1 MSDLDVRTETMSDL
15 EGLTETMSDLDRLI
29 GERVA
34 RTVPPITFV
43 VPEGIHALPV
53 DASAEERGSAAADF
67 VRELYPGGDDTLW
80 ESAAPYYAQVT
91 AAMATAGLAFSA
103 LGIFGLDGPG
113 VAHCSLTAAFLKT
126 DHRDPDVAAQGT
138 LATLTSDPLN
148 DARWLDLPCGPAVS
162 CVTLRELALDLEPPQ
177 PAEEQPKLITGQI
190 QVHIPFPTGPYMAV
204 FTLDTASME
213 YWGEFCDMIM
223 AILQT
228 VSFSDP
234 EPEPEPEKGGT
245 AGEDGTAGDGGP
257 HVRGASVVAP
267 SGTVPCPAA
276 TPPSRQ

>member
-1 MSDLDVRTETMSDL
+1 
-15 EGLTETMSDLDRLI
+15 MSDLDRLI
-29 GERVA
+29 GERLA
-34 RTVPPITFV
+34 RTVPPMTFV

-53 DASAEERGSAAADF
+53 DASAEERAAAAAGF
-67 VRELYPGGDDTLW
+67 VRDLYPGGDSTLW
-80 ESAAPYYAQVT
+80 ESAAPYYEQVT

-113 VAHCSLTAAFLKT
+113 VAHCSLTAAFLET
-126 DHRDPDVAAQGT
+126 DHRDPDVAAQGI
-138 LATLTSDPLN
+138 LATLASDPLN

-162 CVTLRELALDLEPPQ
+162 CVTLRQLALDLEPTS
-177 PAEEQPKLITGQI
+177 ASADDEQPKLITGQI

-234 EPEPEPEKGGT
+234 ESESEPDSAEDGS
-245 AGEDGTAGDGGP
+245 AGESSP
-257 HVRGASVVAP
+257 HVRETPVVAP
-267 SGTVPCPAA
+267 AGTV
-276 TPPSRQ
+276 R